1 MKAIKYI
8 ASLLAGITLFSCDN
22 FEDINTNPDSVTK
35 VSPKLLAT
43 GAIVGL
49 MKPSKGKNFIY
60 NQMTCKYIGWSE
72 ALEGT
77 QYNNFGRESF
87 SGYTSLTNYKL
98 MSELTDKDE
107 TMNEDKRNAYK
118 GLALFLKAYRLFEY
132 TLNVGDIPY
141 EGILEGKEGNL
152 TVAYN
157 TQEDVF
163 KFLLNDLDK
172 AHEYFRNANQT
183 TFDGDPIFGGKVEQW
198 HRVSNALELRVLIN
212 LSKKINST
220 DINIKSKFNEILDRN
235 LLLRSNADN
244 LQITFSTKEG
254 QLYPFNE
261 SLHSYKQYVMISGL
275 VIDAL
280 KANEDYRLFYYANPS
295 EGKLNSGSQE
305 NDWDAYIGI
314 DPSDPIDELKLI
326 ADQTKEFC
334 QFNNRYTSYES
345 GEPYIRIGY
354 AEQNFILAEAALRT
368 WITGDAA
375 EYYKKGIEA
384 SMKFV
389 ADNTPDAQK
398 YHHGRKMTSD
408 IIAQTLAKPGIQ
420 LNGNFEE
427 DIKKIITQKY
437 LANFM
442 QSPYQAYYDYRRT
455 GYPEFPINP
464 LTNQNPNEPTKMP
477 VRWLYPSAE
486 YDYNKANVEAAVQRQ
501 FNGSDEVNKLMWIL
515 QE

>member
-1 MKAIKYI
+1 MKTIKYI

-22 FEDINTNPDSVTK
+22 FEDINTNPDAVTK

-49 MKPSKGKNFIY
+49 MKPSKGKDFIY

-98 MSELTDKDE
+98 MAELTDKDE

-172 AHEYFRNANQT
+172 AHEYFQNANQT

-314 DPSDPIDELKLI
+314 DPSNPIDELK
-326 ADQTKEFC
+326 
-334 QFNNRYTSYES
+334 
-345 GEPYIRIGY
+345 
-354 AEQNFILAEAALRT
+354 
-368 WITGDAA
+368 
-375 EYYKKGIEA
+375 
-384 SMKFV
+384 
-389 ADNTPDAQK
+389 
-398 YHHGRKMTSD
+398 
-408 IIAQTLAKPGIQ
+408 
-420 LNGNFEE
+420 
-427 DIKKIITQKY
+427 
-437 LANFM
+437 
-442 QSPYQAYYDYRRT
+442 
-455 GYPEFPINP
+455 
-464 LTNQNPNEPTKMP
+464 
-477 VRWLYPSAE
+477 
-486 YDYNKANVEAAVQRQ
+486 
-501 FNGSDEVNKLMWIL
+501 
-515 QE
+515 

>member
-1 MKAIKYI
+1 M
-8 ASLLAGITLFSCDN
+8 
-22 FEDINTNPDSVTK
+22 
-35 VSPKLLAT
+35 
-43 GAIVGL
+43 
-49 MKPSKGKNFIY
+49 
-60 NQMTCKYIGWSE
+60 
-72 ALEGT
+72 
-77 QYNNFGRESF
+77 
-87 SGYTSLTNYKL
+87 
-98 MSELTDKDE
+98 
-107 TMNEDKRNAYK
+107 
-118 GLALFLKAYRLFEY
+118 
-132 TLNVGDIPY
+132 
-141 EGILEGKEGNL
+141 
-152 TVAYN
+152 
-157 TQEDVF
+157 
-163 KFLLNDLDK
+163 DK

-280 KANEDYRLFYYANPS
+280 KANRLFYYANPS

-326 ADQTKEFC
+326 ADKTKEFC
-334 QFNNRYTSYES
+334 QFNNRYTSYEP

-375 EYYKKGIEA
+375 EYCPNISKTRYPAKW
-384 SMKFV
+384 KFRGGS
-389 ADNTPDAQK
+389 QK
-398 YHHGRKMTSD
+398 DHNSEISGQFH
-408 IIAQTLAKPGIQ
+408 AVTLSS
-420 LNGNFEE
+420 L
-427 DIKKIITQKY
+427 
-437 LANFM
+437 L
-442 QSPYQAYYDYRRT
+442 
-455 GYPEFPINP
+455 
-464 LTNQNPNEPTKMP
+464 
-477 VRWLYPSAE
+477 
-486 YDYNKANVEAAVQRQ
+486 
-501 FNGSDEVNKLMWIL
+501 
-515 QE
+515 